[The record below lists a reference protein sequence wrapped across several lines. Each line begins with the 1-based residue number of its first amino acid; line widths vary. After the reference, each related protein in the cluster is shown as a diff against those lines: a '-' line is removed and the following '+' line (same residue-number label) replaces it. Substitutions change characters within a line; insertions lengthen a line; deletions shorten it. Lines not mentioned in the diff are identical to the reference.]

1 MNRDDPA
8 QDLGS
13 AIRVQ
18 AQAMTTPDLDH
29 LRQLALA
36 ATPGP
41 WAFAS
46 GFEQSD
52 PGNYVYSLP
61 SGQVVTAGQDAT
73 DCTLSKADAE
83 YLAAASP
90 DVVLALLD
98 GQASTDPRDE
108 MAANLVDF
116 LLELEAKAD
125 LDSDPISIE
134 GMTDGGEIVGAVVF
148 IRGADVFDAF
158 KRWAAAAGYLTPGK
172 GIVDGTET
180 RAPEIDP

>member
-1 MNRDDPA
+1 MIRDDPA

-41 WAFAS
+41 WANAS

-61 SGQVVTAGQDAT
+61 GGQVVTAGQDAT
-73 DCTLSKADAE
+73 DCTLTSANAE
-83 YLAAASP
+83 YIAAASP
-90 DVVLALLD
+90 DVVLALLERRS
-98 GQASTDPRDE
+98 ATDHRDE

-116 LLELEAKAD
+116 LLELESKAKRDA
-125 LDSDPISIE
+125 DPISIE
-134 GMTDGGEIVGAVVF
+134 GMTDGCEIVGAVVF

-180 RAPEIDP
+180 PAPEIDP